1 MIRVLTVTGNYYPFS
16 GGAENVARYI
26 VEHTNDAD
34 FKNDVLTIA
43 GVVVSPLI
51 KSPSEYSLEIMHTP
65 TAAYSIHRVIPFSLF
80 GRVRDGRFFS
90 YYTFAK
96 LLIHLIRH
104 SRNCDVIHAH
114 TYHRAASAAVIAAMI
129 LNKPLIIT
137 GHNRISRLRDEIADG
152 VMPSYLL
159 KALKHCTRYVAISQ
173 EIARECESIAGM
185 DASKVRL
192 IYNGIDTVRFC
203 PSTTKA
209 QLRAELDLPVDRAI
223 VICHGRLEKHKN
235 QEMLIN
241 AFALSASKNALLLI
255 LGEGC
260 ERERLERLVADL
272 GLTGRVR
279 FLGFR
284 KNTELYLQAS
294 DIYCLPSHLEG
305 FSLALLE
312 AMASGLICIATDIE
326 GNNDAIKNG
335 ENGFLFNPD
344 DTKKLVDLLDTAL
357 AEYNDPWATDMS
369 QRAREDVV
377 NHFSLQHMVEA
388 YRNLYC
394 EVLIR

>member
-1 MIRVLTVTGNYYPFS
+1 MIRIMTVVGNYYPFI
-16 GGAENVARYI
+16 GGAENIARYI
-26 VEHTNDAD
+26 VEQTNDAD

-43 GVVVSPLI
+43 GGCVFPLI

-65 TAAYSIHRVIPFSLF
+65 TTAYSIHRVKPFSLF
-80 GRVRDGRFFS
+80 GRMKESGYFR
-90 YYTFAK
+90 YYTFAS
-96 LLIHLIRH
+96 LLINLIRH

-114 TYHRAASAAVIAAMI
+114 TYQGPASAAVIVGKI
-129 LNKPLIIT
+129 LNKPVIIT

-159 KALKHCTRYVAISQ
+159 KALKHCTRYVAISR
-173 EIARECESIAGM
+173 EIARECEAIAGM
-185 DASKVRL
+185 DANKICLV
-192 IYNGIDTVRFC
+192 YNGIDTTIFS
-203 PSTTKA
+203 PTKTKA
-209 QLRAELDLPVDRAI
+209 HLRDQLDLPADHVI
-223 VICHGRLEKHKN
+223 VTCHGRLEKHKN

-241 AFALSASKNALLLI
+241 AFARTASKNALLLI
-255 LGEGC
+255 LGEGG

-272 GLTGRVR
+272 GLTDKIW

-294 DIYCLPSHLEG
+294 DIYCLPSRLEG

-312 AMASGLICIATDIE
+312 AMASGLLCIATDIE
-326 GNNDAIKNG
+326 GNNDAIQNG

-344 DTKKLVDLLDTAL
+344 DTEELANLLDKTL
-357 AEYNDPWATDMS
+357 VGYNHQWAKEMG

-377 NHFSLQHMVEA
+377 KHFSLQHMVDA
-388 YRNLYC
+388 YRDIFRA
-394 EVLIR
+394 VSKR